1 MLNTVF
7 GGIIKSVISFYRIK
21 ETLVQ
26 NHTSKQIL
34 IFLTHCW
41 LLIVFYSTLNG
52 LTSGE
57 TVNYILPLFS
67 SYPCWVRVV

>member
-26 NHTSKQIL
+26 NLTSKQIL

-41 LLIVFYSTLNG
+41 LLIVFYSTL
-52 LTSGE
+52 
-57 TVNYILPLFS
+57 
-67 SYPCWVRVV
+67 